1 MATKHSLLLTAG
13 LVLLLTGSTRGQPP
27 RTPPTP
33 TPIVSDA
40 KRVIDL
46 LEHGEFDKATE
57 RWDSAMLSQLPTTKV
72 REYWLG
78 LESQVGKL
86 TAVGQPT
93 VKMEGTYRTVV
104 FPLDFER
111 AAIEASV
118 TYNGQGKVAGI
129 YFRPKG

>member
-1 MATKHSLLLTAG
+1 MATRQSLLLTAG

-27 RTPPTP
+27 RATTTP

-46 LEHGEFDKATE
+46 LEHGEFDKVTE
-57 RWDSAMLSQLPTTKV
+57 RWDSAMLSQLPTPKV
-72 REYWLG
+72 REYWRA

-93 VKMEGTYRTVV
+93 VNMEGAYRTVV

-111 AAIEASV
+111 AALEASV

-129 YFRPKG
+129 YFRPKS